1 MYTLSRKSEYLIDF
15 SMSCKERMSFTQEIC
30 LICTK
35 YRLFNNN
42 NNNNNILFK

>member
-15 SMSCKERMSFTQEIC
+15 SMSCKERMSFTQENMSHNA
-30 LICTK
+30 TK

-42 NNNNNILFK
+42 NILFK